1 MFLCSCLCAAY
12 NCICSVCVAARLLLC
27 AEQGWCT
34 ALSLTVQPAV
44 VYSPDVAFATSD
56 CGWEGT
62 EQRLL
67 LTRTKCAGGYH
78 LFPWSNSSLMLCFAG
93 YGERLSLPV
102 PPWLLWHSLWAQRS
116 DMYRFPVLQR
126 WHVLG
131 KGARGQLHL
140 CLPFRLHRVKLW
152 KKSRQVHKQPVCKWW
167 VFLSKNLM
175 TLTHLCFSVQKW

>member
-1 MFLCSCLCAAY
+1 MFLSSHLHAPYNYFCTITPVRWVRLIHSSVPHSPTCSCLPSC
-12 NCICSVCVAARLLLC
+12 
-27 AEQGWCT
+27 G
-34 ALSLTVQPAV
+34 P
-44 VYSPDVAFATSD
+44 FATPG

-67 LTRTKCAGGYH
+67 LSRTNCH
-78 LFPWSNSSLMLCFAG
+78 LFPLNNSSLMLCFAG

-116 DMYRFPVLQR
+116 DVYRFPVLQR

-131 KGARGQLHL
+131 KGARGQLCL
-140 CLPFRLHRVKLW
+140 RLPFRLHRVKLW

-167 VFLSKNLM
+167 VFL
-175 TLTHLCFSVQKW
+175 